1 MSKRIVLIHA
11 VAVAMQPCADA
22 FKALWPGAECVNL
35 LEDSLSVDR
44 NKSPDLTPEISD
56 RIRRLGLYAR
66 DIGAD
71 GILYTCS
78 AFGPAIEAVARELPL
93 PVLKP
98 NEAMFEAAMAE
109 GQNIGMLATFGG
121 SVSPMQQEFED
132 LAKGRARLKIVCIPE
147 AMRALQ
153 AGDAARH
160 NKLLADAAPEL
171 AGCDAVMLAQFS
183 TSVARDA
190 VQAKLKAPILTSP
203 GSAVTKLKKMLKA

>member
-1 MSKRIVLIHA
+1 MPKRIVLIHA
-11 VAVAMQPCADA
+11 VRVAMEPCAQA
-22 FKALWPGAECVNL
+22 FEVLWPDAERVNL
-35 LEDSLSVDR
+35 LDDSLSVDR
-44 NKSPDLTPEISD
+44 GKSAELTPAVAD

-78 AFGPAIEAVARELPL
+78 AFGSAIEAVAQELSI

-98 NEAMFEAAMAE
+98 NEAMFEAALTE
-109 GQNIGMLATFGG
+109 GKSLGMLATFSG
-121 SVSPMQQEFED
+121 SMAPMQQEFED
-132 LAKGRARLKIVCIPE
+132 LAKGRARLRMICIPD

-160 NKLLADAAPEL
+160 NALLAQAAPEL

-190 VQAKLKAPILTSP
+190 VQACLKVPVLTSP
-203 GSAVTKLKKMLKA
+203 GSAVMKLKRLLSA